1 MKSVIPVLI
10 LGGLSCIYAADDL
23 SLPAWQLES
32 KGDAAG
38 AREFLQK
45 ASQSGTPE
53 ALEAYAQ
60 FLDRHHSPAAREAYE
75 KLLTA
80 TQGDQRAFAARRL
93 AVLDLLADDRA
104 AAQGH

>member
-1 MKSVIPVLI
+1 MKFVLPVLF
-10 LGGLSCIYAADDL
+10 LGGLSFVYAVDDL
-23 SLPAWQLES
+23 SLRAWQMET

-38 AREFLQK
+38 AREFLQR

-60 FLDRHHSPAAREAYE
+60 FLDRHHNPAAREAYE

-80 TQGDQRAFAARRL
+80 SQGQQRAFAAQRL
-93 AVLDLLADDRA
+93 AILDLLADDRA
-104 AAQGH
+104 AAQTH